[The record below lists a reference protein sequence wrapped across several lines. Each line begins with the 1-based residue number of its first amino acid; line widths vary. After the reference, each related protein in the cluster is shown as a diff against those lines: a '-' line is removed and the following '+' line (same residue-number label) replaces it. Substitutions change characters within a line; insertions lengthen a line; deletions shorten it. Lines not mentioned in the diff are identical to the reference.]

1 MAGLLR
7 RLLEKPKFADEEL
20 ARVAGVLHTI
30 LVISIAICVVSGV
43 TQVLYLADSTAAL
56 IIYPGLGLL
65 SLGLLM
71 LVHQGWL
78 RLAGAIFLGL
88 LWLAVTFGSLTHG
101 AVRSPSVG
109 GYMLVVIVATLLFR
123 QVWML
128 VFIGLSAAAI
138 TGFLVLERTGVV
150 VPQLTPDTPELA
162 FIAHLIHFSAGG
174 VFLSMAVKGLR
185 NALDR
190 ARTGELRSASLLL
203 EAQGARRYAD
213 NILASMAES
222 LIVLDAG
229 GTVQTVNRATLQL
242 LGAPPELLLGKPF
255 TAILPSF
262 RAAKNGGKGTREGPA
277 LVERTYHT
285 PDGRDIP
292 VLFARS
298 DLFDDDGTPLGAVCV
313 ASDITHLKRAEA
325 SLREAKE
332 LAEEANL
339 AKSRF
344 LANMSHELRTPLN
357 AVIGYAEMLMEE
369 ADERGL
375 DDGID
380 ELRKIQFAGKHL
392 LGLISDILDLSKIEA
407 GRMDIHLETFDVADM
422 VEAVL
427 DTVRPQLDKGRN
439 KLEVVCP
446 RDIGFVHA
454 DLTKTR
460 QILINL
466 LSNAAKFTDKGV
478 VRLTVARIG
487 LEAPRMLQFIVADTG
502 IGMTQKQLA
511 QLFQAFTQGD
521 SGTAR
526 RFGGT
531 GLGLAISRAFCD
543 MLGGTIEVTSQLGV
557 GSAFTVRLPY
567 MDPRELTT
575 SRRGVPAEVV
585 AAARAA
591 ALRAGL
597 VDAANADLPDQPSP
611 ENPPTR
617 RR

>member
-1 MAGLLR
+1 M
-7 RLLEKPKFADEEL
+7 DEEL
-20 ARVAGVLHTI
+20 GRVAGVLHTI
-30 LVISIAICVVSGV
+30 LVITIAICLVAGALQLV
-43 TQVLYLADSTAAL
+43 YLTDTVAAL
-56 IIYPGLGLL
+56 IVYPGIAAL
-65 SLGLLM
+65 SLGLLL
-71 LVHQGWL
+71 LVHRGWL
-78 RLAGAIFLGL
+78 RLAGGIYLGL

-101 AVRSPSVG
+101 AVRSPSIG

-138 TGFLVLERTGVV
+138 TGFLALELTGVV

-162 FIAHLIHFSAGG
+162 FVAHIIHFSAGG

-190 ARTGELRSASLLL
+190 ARAGELRSASLLR

-222 LIVLDAG
+222 LIVLDARG
-229 GTVQTVNRATLQL
+229 DVQTVNRATLQL
-242 LGAPPELLLGKPF
+242 LRCAPEQLLGKPF
-255 TAILPSF
+255 TNILPSF
-262 RAAKNGGKGTREGPA
+262 RAARGNGRGTREESA
-277 LVERTYHT
+277 LVERSYHA

-369 ADERGL
+369 SEERGL
-375 DDGID
+375 DDGLD

-407 GRMDIHLETFDVADM
+407 GRMDIHLETFDVVDM

-427 DTVRPQLDKGRN
+427 DTVRPQIDKAGNR
-439 KLEVVCP
+439 LEVDCP

-466 LSNAAKFTDKGV
+466 LSNAAKFTDKGAI
-478 VRLTVARIG
+478 RLTVARIVRG
-487 LEAPRMLQFIVADTG
+487 ETRMLQFIVADTG
-502 IGMTQKQLA
+502 IGMSQKQLA

-521 SGTAR
+521 SATSR
-526 RFGGT
+526 KFGGT
-531 GLGLAISRAFCD
+531 GLGLAISRAFSE
-543 MLGGTIEVTSQLGV
+543 MLGGTIEVSSQLGV

-567 MDPRELTT
+567 MDPRELSS
-575 SRRGVPAEVV
+575 SRRGALADVV

-597 VDAANADLPDQPSP
+597 VDAANADLPDQSSP
-611 ENPPTR
+611 ENLPTR
-617 RR
+617 RT